1 MKYNPFNPQNPVEP
15 EFFVGR
21 ENELKKFHQNLLQ
34 TIYGSPLNMSISA
47 NRGMGKTS
55 ILVKIEDIAKKNNC
69 LVFRMSNYEGNV
81 KTIIH
86 LTDYL
91 ILGIKQELL
100 DKSILKGKLNN
111 LGEWIKTLRPMI
123 SYKEVELSFEERKIA
138 AQTILRKNFVKIW
151 NEVNKEYPA
160 IVILIDEAEAL
171 EKIEGAFQ
179 FLRETFQ
186 RLSAEAKYCVVLCG
200 KLNFP

>member
-91 ILGIKQELL
+91 ILGIKQ
-100 DKSILKGKLNN
+100 
-111 LGEWIKTLRPMI
+111 
-123 SYKEVELSFEERKIA
+123 
-138 AQTILRKNFVKIW
+138 
-151 NEVNKEYPA
+151 
-160 IVILIDEAEAL
+160 
-171 EKIEGAFQ
+171 
-179 FLRETFQ
+179 
-186 RLSAEAKYCVVLCG
+186 
-200 KLNFP
+200 